1 MSPVATN
8 HLQVLRFD
16 QIGRDD
22 VLLGGGKGASL
33 GELSAIGVRVPAGYV
48 VTTLAFRESL
58 AALDHDGAMVAAIER
73 LDGDDL
79 DAMRE
84 ATARIRDRIERTP
97 LPDRLR
103 GEIGRMYDELCCAAV
118 QEWLPVAVRSS
129 ATCEDS
135 TEASFAGLQDTY
147 LWIRGVNGVVDAV
160 RRCWASLYTV
170 GSVAYRRRRSLP
182 EEGLAMAVVVQPMVD
197 ARSSGVMFTRN
208 PLNGDRSVVA
218 VEASWGLGSA
228 VVGGA
233 VTPDSFTVN
242 KVTGDV
248 IRRRV
253 ADKRVRDVP
262 AEDTGVRAE
271 PVPDELRTVPAVD
284 DGELRC
290 LVELARKVEDHYGCP
305 QDLEWAI
312 SASAPEGENVFLLQS
327 RPETVW
333 TGRARTAVA
342 SPKSRAFDHVLAM
355 LGGGARG
362 YTGSGGGDGVRP
374 AGSNCQTPDEDSKPC

>member
-1 MSPVATN
+1 MRPVATN
-8 HLQVLRFD
+8 QAQVLGFD

-22 VLLGGGKGASL
+22 VLIGGGKGASL

-48 VTTLAFRESL
+48 VTTHAFHEAL
-58 AALDHDGAMVAAIER
+58 AAVDRDGAMVAAIDR

-79 DAMRE
+79 DAVRE
-84 ATARIRDRIERTP
+84 ATARMRDRFERAP
-97 LPDRLR
+97 LPERLR
-103 GEIGRMYDELCCAAV
+103 TEIGRHYGELCRSAA
-118 QEWLPVAVRSS
+118 QGQLPVAVRSS

-135 TEASFAGLQDTY
+135 AEASFAGLQDTY
-147 LWIRGVNGVVDAV
+147 LWIRGEDGVVDAV

-170 GSVAYRRRRSLP
+170 DSVAYRRRRSLP
-182 EEGLAMAVVVQPMVD
+182 EDGIAMAVVVQRMVD

-233 VTPDSFTVN
+233 VTPDSFTVS
-242 KVTGDV
+242 KVTGEV
-248 IRRRV
+248 IRRKIV
-253 ADKRVRDVP
+253 DKRVRDVP
-262 AEDTGVRAE
+262 VEGGAGVRAE
-271 PVPDELRTVPAVD
+271 LVPDELRSVPAVD

-312 SASAPEGENVFLLQS
+312 SASAPVGENVFLLQS

-333 TGRARTAVA
+333 SGRARTPAA
-342 SPKSRAFDHVLAM
+342 IPKGRAFDHVLA
-355 LGGGARG
+355 LLGGDGGGGGGGGARPAG
-362 YTGSGGGDGVRP
+362 TNHRAPGGDSER
-374 AGSNCQTPDEDSKPC
+374 C